1 MENMKPNI
9 NICTIGGGTGTSVA
23 LSALHKI
30 PSLNLNAII
39 SVCDNGGSTGR
50 LRDEFGFLP
59 VGDLRQ
65 AIAAMT
71 SNSHNDWLRKL
82 LLYRF
87 EKGTGLK
94 GHNLGNLLLTALQDM
109 SGSTENALDITS
121 KIFRLRGSVIPVTTQ
136 DAQIV
141 TSYEDGS
148 VEFGEKVLD
157 EKKGGIKIVG
167 IRTEPKV
174 KIYEKAAKAIENAEY
189 IIIGPGDLYA
199 SIMANLIVD
208 GVSEAIIKSRAKII
222 LVMNL
227 MTKFTQTHGMSAN
240 DHLFLIENT
249 IQKKVDYILMN
260 SEKIP
265 KDIENMYLVDKEYLV
280 VDDLD
285 GDNRV
290 IRANF
295 VKPVMIVKL
304 EHDTVHRSY
313 LRHDSKI
320 LESVFRKIIV

>member
-1 MENMKPNI
+1 MKIDKNI
-9 NICTIGGGTGTSVA
+9 VTIGGGTGTSVV
-23 LSALHKI
+23 LSALQKI
-30 PSLNLNAII
+30 QSLNLNAII

-94 GHNLGNLLLTALQDM
+94 GHNLGNLILTALQDM
-109 SGSTENALDITS
+109 SGSTENALDIAS
-121 KIFRLRGSVIPVTTQ
+121 KIFRLHGEVIPVTTQ
-136 DAQIV
+136 DTHIV
-141 TSYEDGS
+141 TSYEDGT

-157 EKKGGIKIVG
+157 EKNGGIKIIG
-167 IRTEPKV
+167 IRTEPKA
-174 KIYEKAAKAIENAEY
+174 KIYEKAAIAIENAEY

-199 SIMANLIVD
+199 SIMANLIVE
-208 GVSEAIIKSRAKII
+208 GVSEAIIKSKAKII

-240 DHLFLIENT
+240 DHLSLIEKTLN
-249 IQKKVDYILMN
+249 KKVDYILMN

-265 KDIENMYLVDKEYLV
+265 KDIENMYLADREYLV
-280 VDDLD
+280 VDDMD

-290 IRANF
+290 IRADF
-295 VKPVMIVKL
+295 VKPVVIVKS
-304 EHDTVHRSY
+304 ENDSVHRSF
-313 LRHDSKI
+313 LRHDPKS
-320 LESVFRKIIV
+320 LENVFRQIIV